1 MAQGTGIEPLGERLG
16 GSLRADMVSAGAVEV
31 VTGETRHRITFPEGS
46 IDIAELDA
54 RPAGG
59 VTSATIDG
67 REVDVKST
75 TQILRGKLERAL
87 RHESPVRDLFD
98 IAVAHHADPDALAE
112 AANMLGPEQIREV
125 QGHWKLNRHNLER
138 EAKGRLTD
146 VADEY
151 EAERRDPVAR
161 AISRLEDARYLAVQI
176 RTAAQGLTIETRTSG
191 RPPRTIRAGFD
202 KAAETLERTGI
213 REFLKRHVA
222 SGFNGVIEKSRA
234 ARARGGAEATIVEWQ
249 PLNGRT

>member
-16 GSLRADMVSAGAVEV
+16 GSLRADLVSAGAVEV

-125 QGHWKLNRHNLER
+125 QGHWKLYPRRALLILYTARKCGVDGPMDPQRPQQLPPGPASSGGNRRH
-138 EAKGRLTD
+138 APCVRL
-146 VADEY
+146 
-151 EAERRDPVAR
+151 R
-161 AISRLEDARYLAVQI
+161 A
-176 RTAAQGLTIETRTSG
+176 
-191 RPPRTIRAGFD
+191 
-202 KAAETLERTGI
+202 
-213 REFLKRHVA
+213 
-222 SGFNGVIEKSRA
+222 
-234 ARARGGAEATIVEWQ
+234 
-249 PLNGRT
+249 